1 MNTNARRY
9 IRQFLPAMIAYSIVL
24 PPTIWLLGR
33 MSDSSLW
40 RIPVAVLP
48 MIPIGFAL
56 RAYLIYLNSMDEL
69 QRRIQMNGVAFAAGA
84 TGMVTLTYGFLENA
98 GFPTLSWIWIFPMI
112 IAFWGIGSAV
122 AERRYK

>member
-1 MNTNARRY
+1 
-9 IRQFLPAMIAYSIVL
+9 
-24 PPTIWLLGR
+24 
-33 MSDSSLW
+33 
-40 RIPVAVLP
+40 

-56 RAYLIYLNSMDEL
+56 RAYLIFLNGADEL
-69 QRRIQMNGVAFAAGA
+69 QRRIQLNGVAFAAGA

>member
-1 MNTNARRY
+1 MDTNARRY
-9 IRQFLPAMIAYSIVL
+9 MRQFIPAMIAYSIVL
-24 PPTIWLLGR
+24 VAAMWMLDRLADG
-33 MSDSSLW
+33 SLW

-56 RAYLIYLNSMDEL
+56 RAYLIFLNGADEL
-69 QRRIQMNGVAFAAGA
+69 QRRIQLNGFAFAAGA

-98 GFPTLSWIWIFPMI
+98 GFPMISWVWIFPMI

>member
-1 MNTNARRY
+1 MDTNTRRY
-9 IRQFLPAMIAYSIVL
+9 MRQFIPAMIAYSIVL
-24 PPTIWLLGR
+24 VAAMWLLDRLG
-33 MSDSSLW
+33 DGSLW

-56 RAYLIYLNSMDEL
+56 RAYLIFLNGADEL
-69 QRRIQMNGVAFAAGA
+69 QRRIQLNGFAFAAGA

-98 GFPTLSWIWIFPMI
+98 GFPMLSWVWIFPMI
-112 IAFWGIGSAV
+112 IAFWGIGSAF

>member
-1 MNTNARRY
+1 MDANSRRY
-9 IRQFLPAMIAYSIVL
+9 LRQFIPAMIAYSIVL
-24 PPTIWLLGR
+24 VAAITLLGR
-33 MSDSSLW
+33 LSDASLW

-56 RAYLIYLNSMDEL
+56 RAYLIFLNGADEL
-69 QRRIQMNGVAFAAGA
+69 QRRIQLNGFAFAAGA

-98 GFPTLSWIWIFPMI
+98 GFPMISWVWIFPMI
-112 IAFWGIGSAV
+112 IAFWGIGSTI